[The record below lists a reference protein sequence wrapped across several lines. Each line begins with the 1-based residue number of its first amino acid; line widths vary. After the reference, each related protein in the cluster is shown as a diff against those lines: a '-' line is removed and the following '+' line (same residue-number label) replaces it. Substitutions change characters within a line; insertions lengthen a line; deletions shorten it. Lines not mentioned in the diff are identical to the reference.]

1 VNKMAI
7 LIGKESKVVVQNIT
21 GREGSFHAK
30 QMLDYGTRIV
40 AGVTPGKGGV
50 KFLDK
55 IPVYDTV
62 QEAIRETGANTS
74 IGFVPAAF
82 AKDAALEAVESGVAI
97 TVLITEHIPP
107 FDTWKVVNYATRK
120 GVRII
125 GPNCP
130 GLISPGKAKV
140 GIMPSSVFS
149 AGKVGVVSR
158 SGTLTYEVAF
168 QLTKAG
174 LGESTV
180 VGIGGDP
187 IVGTGFTDILELFEK
202 DRETEAIVL
211 IGEIG
216 GDAEEKAAQYIQK
229 NISKPV
235 VAYIAGRTAPP
246 GKRMGHAGA
255 IVSGSEGTA
264 VAKTSSLES
273 AGVRVALTPD
283 QIPRMIEESFRS

>member
-1 VNKMAI
+1 MAI
-7 LIGKESKVVVQNIT
+7 LIGKESRVIVQNIT

-30 QMLDYGTRIV
+30 QMLSYGTHIV
-40 AGVTPGKGGV
+40 AGVNPGKGGT
-50 KFLDK
+50 KFLDQV
-55 IPVYDTV
+55 PVYDTM
-62 QEAIRETGANTS
+62 QEALRETGANTS

-82 AKDAALEAVESGVAI
+82 AKDAALEAVESGVAL

-107 FDTWKVVNYATRK
+107 FDTWKIVNYALRK
-120 GVRII
+120 GVRVI

-130 GLISPGKAKV
+130 GLISPGEAKV

-149 AGKVGVVSR
+149 PGKVGVVSR

-168 QLTKAG
+168 QLTKSG

-187 IVGTGFTDILELFEK
+187 IVGTGFIEILELFEK
-202 DRETEAIVL
+202 DIETEAIVL

-216 GDAEEKAAQYIQK
+216 GDAEEKAAEYIRR
-229 NISKPV
+229 NVRKPV

-264 VAKTSSLES
+264 EAKTRALES
-273 AGVRVALTPD
+273 AGAKVAQTPD
-283 QIPRMIEESFRS
+283 QIPKMIEYSLRH